1 MTEPLP
7 PERLT
12 EHLQRAVAELL
23 PEAEEGPVSPMTLT
37 RAGRI
42 VAERQNIAHRIMHAD
57 AQRGG
62 AVVWGMRQAGM
73 TWRQIYDATGIVQ
86 RTGSRWMDL
95 FIQEGVSTQA
105 AEDLD
110 RRWQGLDGTEK
121 CAE

>member
-23 PEAEEGPVSPMTLT
+23 PEAEGGPVSPMTLT

-86 RTGSRWMDL
+86 RTGSRWMEL
-95 FIQEGVSTQA
+95 FIQEGVSTQP